1 MGVPQGRRAERR
13 NDREEE
19 ETKERRKEER
29 QKELSALRG
38 NNNKEELNRRRHLE
52 ETMDRE
58 ECGGGTEGA
67 GEGTRNGGMIR
78 TECYGGSG
86 ERKACEGS
94 TRQ

>member
-19 ETKERRKEER
+19 ETKERRKEEK

-38 NNNKEELNRRRHLE
+38 NNKEELNRRRHLE